1 MIDQKALGKTI
12 AALTP
17 QLAEVIVENIKNKVD
32 NVDLGTQSVDS
43 SVGYQ
48 YNISDE
54 QGQIQITV
62 ESGSIQGTQTVDV
75 SEHQR
80 AGAEVRAHERK
91 YEDKRVFK
99 LPNGEYITSETI
111 PSVVLEQLV
120 LEAVS
125 ELELK

>member
-54 QGQIQITV
+54 Q
-62 ESGSIQGTQTVDV
+62 
-75 SEHQR
+75 
-80 AGAEVRAHERK
+80 
-91 YEDKRVFK
+91 
-99 LPNGEYITSETI
+99 
-111 PSVVLEQLV
+111 
-120 LEAVS
+120 
-125 ELELK
+125 